1 MNNVI
6 TIEQLELQIKE
17 FQKELEKIQNND
29 NNGKVCPLKLIYY
42 DHIKFLIINCIVIAE
57 STKFSE
63 FFNRQIE
70 RMTRVLYWH
79 QREKSL
85 PVQNADEFVN
95 LIETRDP
102 ELRGFF
108 DILFRSMNPDD
119 KNKKTQQQLRQK
131 IMMLCYQMASLRNK
145 QVSGAK
151 AAIGLYMTGAD
162 ASTVGINTLSNM
174 GISATYQTVYNNK
187 KEIVD
192 AHEQNV
198 QKYIADHVRNLENLI
213 CFVIY
218 EYLNINININK
229 FFYSAKTTFNF

>member
-1 MNNVI
+1 MI

-17 FQKELEKIQNND
+17 LQEELEKIQNND
-29 NNGKVCPLKLIYY
+29 NNGNVCPLKLIYC
-42 DHIKFLIINCIVIAE
+42 DHIKFLIIICIVVAE
-57 STKFSE
+57 STKFFE

-108 DILFRSMNPDD
+108 DILFRSMNPDE

-151 AAIGLYMTGAD
+151 AAIGLYMTGAGV
-162 ASTVGINTLSNM
+162 STVGINTLSNM

-187 KEIVD
+187 KKIVD

-198 QKYIADHVRNLENLI
+198 QKYIANHVRNLENLI

-218 EYLNINININK
+218 EYFNINININK